1 MVSCVGLFFLSFL
14 ISAEIIIVDAV
25 GDFPAP
31 FSAAVRYSDV
41 ARRPVSSQRLPEVL
55 RRERQTCSTEDLNQ
69 RLARVQC
76 DADYLNALRNIE
88 NAACSYPVAFRLAR
102 IRFTFHR
109 GYPECATEDSTGMLC
124 GEHDSAQVDPREIA
138 EDIID
143 DCLVTPGNCSDRCR
157 TTLEAFASR
166 FGCCIHSLDVTES
179 QDLIRALTP
188 QLWEDCG
195 VARPEPCEDE
205 PLELAPL
212 NPNVS
217 CSHTCTV
224 QQSLALFCK
233 YQAAGVIQAYR
244 ECDNEQGAVQTIQ
257 TCGFNNGG
265 DLCGVVSR
273 INFIS
278 FVAGSSIQ
286 LDEEYVRQMYDTCID
301 FALTGKCSTE
311 CREALVR
318 ARDRFGCCLSSIN
331 TTALGFTFIDGDP
344 ANFVT
349 SSELWSTCVVQPP
362 SLCQLPNDLSVY
374 DGLTQCELCQLKPT
388 SSSDDDDF
396 PLAVVIG
403 GAGAAAL
410 ILVLVVLVPVIICCC
425 CYKRYDSTLIS

>member
-1 MVSCVGLFFLSFL
+1 MVSCVGLFFLSFFFA
-14 ISAEIIIVDAV
+14 AEMIVDAV
-25 GDFPAP
+25 GEFPAP
-31 FSAAVRYSDV
+31 FSVAVRYGDA
-41 ARRPVSSQRLPEVL
+41 ARRSVSSQRLPEVL
-55 RRERQTCSTEDLNQ
+55 RRERQTCSREDLNQ
-69 RLARVQC
+69 RLARVHC

-88 NAACSYPVAFRLAR
+88 NAGCSYPAAFDRSAR

-109 GYPECATEDSTGMLC
+109 GYPECATEDSTGVLC
-124 GEHDSAQVDPREIA
+124 GEHDLANVAPRRIA
-138 EDIID
+138 RVIIIN
-143 DCLVTPGNCSDRCR
+143 CLATPGNCSDRCR

-166 FGCCIHSLDVTES
+166 FGCCIHSLAVTES

-195 VARPEPCEDE
+195 VPRPEPCGNE
-205 PLELAPL
+205 PLPPAPL

-217 CSHTCTV
+217 CSYTCTV

-233 YQAAGVIQAYR
+233 YQAADVIQAYR
-244 ECDNEQGAVQTIQ
+244 ECDGEQGALRTIQ

-273 INFIS
+273 TSFIS
-278 FVAGSSIQ
+278 LVAGYDESSIQ
-286 LDEEYVRQMYDTCID
+286 LDEEYIRQMYDTCID
-301 FALTGKCSTE
+301 FALIGKCSTE

-331 TTALGFTFIDGDP
+331 MTAVRFNFFGRDLAD
-344 ANFVT
+344 FVT

-362 SLCQLPNDLSVY
+362 SLCQLPTDLSVY
-374 DGLTQCELCQLKPT
+374 DGLTQCELCSLQPT
-388 SSSDDDDF
+388 SSDDDF

-403 GAGAAAL
+403 GAAAL
-410 ILVLVVLVPVIICCC
+410 ILSLVVLVPVVFCCC
-425 CYKRYDSTLIS
+425 RYKRYNNITLH